1 MECLK
6 ANSEEVQTP
15 KGLFFC
21 ALAFLFSTVG
31 VGLYLGY
38 YNGNYKGVE
47 IKVFCLG
54 QTIKRL
60 DLIMIFQG
68 HIPHQGYT

>member
-1 MECLK
+1 VECLK

-15 KGLFFC
+15 KGLF
-21 ALAFLFSTVG
+21 STVG
-31 VGLYLGY
+31 VGWHCGY

-47 IKVFCLG
+47 MKVLCTG

-68 HIPHQGYT
+68 HIPQPGHT

>member
-15 KGLFFC
+15 KGLFYFYN
-21 ALAFLFSTVG
+21 VG
-31 VGLYLGY
+31 VGWHWGY

-47 IKVFCLG
+47 IKVLCTG

-68 HIPHQGYT
+68 HIPHQGHT